1 MKLTNTLLC
10 VPLPAFLETPPF
22 MPDLG
27 LGYIAAAM
35 RRDDLGVKLQ
45 DWNCKYTPDEFG
57 EFLDREQFGVV
68 GMKVFTVNFKG
79 ALRSLALV
87 RESLPDTVL
96 IIGGPHPSTADQKF
110 IFDEF
115 PMIDLAFRGEAE
127 TAFPR
132 IIRLLE
138 TIDGKRDRI
147 SEVRAEL
154 AKIPGVVWRDSDG
167 SAKWSDPIL
176 EDVDSLDFPAWDLI
190 PPENYPFPVPRE
202 ITGDRH
208 TAVAPIV
215 TSRGCP
221 FSCTFCCAH
230 LINGRHTRYRRAES
244 IVDEMELLSRE
255 YGASYFTFVDSSF
268 MLNRKHL
275 RSVCEELSR
284 RKLPILWECIYEV
297 QQDDPDQ
304 DDLDET
310 LQLMYGAGCRKM
322 IVSVETA
329 SPRIVKRVGKD
340 FSVENI
346 RAVHKK
352 IREHG
357 IITHGFFMFGFPGET
372 VRDLKATAAFALR
385 EPFNDVSFS
394 VCIPL
399 PGTEIYRELQEK
411 HGFDRIDWNSY
422 NVTCPPY
429 RVAEI
434 SPGLFF
440 RLATMANGTA
450 VLKNR
455 NMPLRRRGLMAARHF
470 FSALTGRG

>member
-1 MKLTNTLLC
+1 MKHINTLLC

-35 RRDDLGVKLQ
+35 RQESHPLKLQ
-45 DWNCKYTPDEFG
+45 DWNSKDTPDEYR
-57 EFLDREQFGVV
+57 EFLAREQFDLV

-79 ALRSLALV
+79 ARESLTLI
-87 RESLPDTVL
+87 RESLPNAVL
-96 IIGGPHPSTADQKF
+96 IIGGPHPSTSDPGS

-115 PMIDLAFRGEAE
+115 PMVDLAFRGEAE

-132 IIRLLE
+132 IISLLA

-147 SEVRAEL
+147 SEVCAEL
-154 AKIPGVVWRDSDG
+154 AKIPGVVLRGSDG
-167 SAKWSDPIL
+167 LAKWNDPIL
-176 EDVDSLDFPAWDLI
+176 EDVNSLDFPAWDLI
-190 PPENYPFPVPRE
+190 PPESYPFPAPRE

-208 TAVAPIV
+208 TAVAPII

-230 LINGRHTRYRRAES
+230 LINGKNTRYRHARS
-244 IVDEMELLSRE
+244 IVDEIELLSRE

-275 RSVCEELSR
+275 RSVCEELSS

-304 DDLDET
+304 DDLNET
-310 LQLMYGAGCRKM
+310 LQLMYRAGCRKM

-340 FSVENI
+340 FSVDNI

-352 IREHG
+352 IKEHG
-357 IITHGFFMFGFPGET
+357 IVTHGFFMFGFPGET
-372 VRDLKATAAFALR
+372 VRDLRATAAFALR
-385 EPFNDVSFS
+385 EPFNNVSFS

-422 NVTCPPY
+422 SVNCPPY
-429 RVAEI
+429 RVADI
-434 SPGLFF
+434 SPGLVF

-450 VLKNR
+450 VLKNG
-455 NMPLRRRGLMAARHF
+455 NMPLHRRGLMAARHF
-470 FSALTGRG
+470 LRALTGRG